1 MPFDEVTC
9 KLLAYYTAHHPG
21 TVDQW
26 YGPWNTILTTL
37 FPPTAGYVVTP
48 QRKDYIEHSAPSHI
62 PDFIMEVTKVDGLN
76 LNMRVVLI
84 FEIKNSQHSPNAVDQ
99 LFRQLDRQISRVL
112 SDSACDKMYWIAA
125 IGSHWVYGVKEDGL
139 DGGSHE
145 LTPLIEWHDTT
156 HDDASFAD
164 LQTLAALVQAI

>member
-9 KLLAYYTAHHPG
+9 KLLAHYTAHPPS

-48 QRKDYIEHSAPSHI
+48 QRKDYIEHSALSHI
-62 PDFIMEVTKVDGLN
+62 PDFILEVTKVDELN

-84 FEIKNSQHSPNAVDQ
+84 FEVKNSQHSLNTIDQ
-99 LFRQLDRQISRVL
+99 LFRQLDRQISRVFL
-112 SDSACDKMYWIAA
+112 DNACDKMYWIAA

-145 LTPLIEWHDTT
+145 LTPLIKWHDTV

-164 LQTLAALVQAI
+164 LQTLAALVQVI